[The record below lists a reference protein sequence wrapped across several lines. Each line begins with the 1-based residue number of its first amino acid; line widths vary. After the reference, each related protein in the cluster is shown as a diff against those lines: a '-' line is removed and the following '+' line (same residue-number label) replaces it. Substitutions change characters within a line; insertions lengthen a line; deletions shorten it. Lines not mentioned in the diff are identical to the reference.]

1 MQDGHIIRRSSL
13 RWREPC
19 HAAPR
24 VQGVQQALARGVTLR
39 EPLPGLAV
47 DESRQCRSCH
57 SATLCTDG
65 LTRVAIF
72 PETLLLVARL
82 FSSAMSV
89 RCTHLLV
96 PVVSCKL
103 ATIITDTTDYIQLMC
118 TNLHSLAA
126 YARDQ
131 LYAHRDTANVRVR
144 EVNITLV
151 LRK

>member
-1 MQDGHIIRRSSL
+1 MPQLPFRDALENWTTAGRYVHRILTADSEI
-13 RWREPC
+13 
-19 HAAPR
+19 
-24 VQGVQQALARGVTLR
+24 VQ
-39 EPLPGLAV
+39 
-47 DESRQCRSCH
+47 
-57 SATLCTDG
+57 LCD
-65 LTRVAIF
+65 VSQ
-72 PETLLLVARL
+72 VY
-82 FSSAMSV
+82 SSAG
-89 RCTHLLV
+89 TII
-96 PVVSCKL
+96 SCKL